1 MMNTKMTPFNPN
13 PYEKRRAANTDLL
26 IKGIV
31 CSLIGLGILVGPYF
45 MAAGG
50 MREMVAGAWL
60 VGWFALGLGVVFT
73 LRYLKQRSRGKPGK
87 H

>member
-1 MMNTKMTPFNPN
+1 MINPKMTPFNPN
-13 PYEKRRAANTDLL
+13 PYEKQRTSSTDLL

-50 MREMVAGAWL
+50 MRDMVAGAWL
-60 VGWFALGLGVVFT
+60 VGWFALGLGVVFGVRFVT
-73 LRYLKQRSRGKPGK
+73 QHGK
-87 H
+87 HPQP

>member
-1 MMNTKMTPFNPN
+1 MANQKMTPFNPN
-13 PYEKRRAANTDLL
+13 PYEKQRASSTDLL

-50 MREMVAGAWL
+50 MRDMVAGAWL
-60 VGWFALGLGVVFT
+60 VGWFALGLGVVFGVRFVT
-73 LRYLKQRSRGKPGK
+73 QRGKRQQP
-87 H
+87 

>member
-1 MMNTKMTPFNPN
+1 MTPFNPN
-13 PYEKRRAANTDLL
+13 PYGKRQNAATDQLIRGLFCALL
-26 IKGIV
+26 
-31 CSLIGLGILVGPYF
+31 GLGILVAPHF
-45 MAAGG
+45 MGAGG
-50 MREMVAGAWL
+50 IRDMLAGSWL